1 MARAYGALR
10 PEGNR
15 NARTVVIVGKNGRV
29 IYRAAGAPPPS
40 DLLDVIRSAEDDG
53 D

>member
-1 MARAYGALR
+1 VASTYGTLR
-10 PEGNR
+10 PEGGR
-15 NARTVVIVGKNGRV
+15 NARTVIIVGKNGRV

-40 DLLDVIRSAEDDG
+40 DLIEVIKSARDDG